1 MQRSLITKFS
11 ALVLIGLITQ
21 SCVNLKPRE
30 NETRF
35 FVLGTPAIEESSV
48 VRAGGEGVVIGLRRL
63 ELASYLDTP
72 QIVVRI
78 GTNEIQFSDT
88 HRWGEDLA
96 QSINR
101 VVADLITENPAVQ
114 YVDIVP
120 WSAGTS
126 HDYVVEI
133 VVDKFEGYLT
143 SAGSPLIMAAHM
155 EANWQIFD
163 PASNTVLKQ
172 GTTTEMIQGRAPG
185 YSILVSGLEQ
195 TLLKLEDDLVTAVT
209 GL

>member
-1 MQRSLITKFS
+1 MQRSFTIKLS
-11 ALVLIGLITQ
+11 VLVLIGLMAQ
-21 SCVNLKPRE
+21 SCVDLKPRE

-35 FVLGTPAIEESSV
+35 YVLGTPVHEESAV
-48 VRAGGEGVVIGLRRL
+48 VDAGGAGMVIGLRRL

-72 QIVVRI
+72 HIVVRV
-78 GTNEIQFSDT
+78 GTNEVQFSDT
-88 HRWGEDLA
+88 NRWGEDLA

-101 VVADLITENPAVQ
+101 VVADLVASNATVQ

-120 WSAGTS
+120 WSAGAN

-155 EANWQIFD
+155 EANWKIFD
-163 PASNTVLKQ
+163 PATNQVLKQ
-172 GTTTEMIQGRAPG
+172 GVTTEMVQGRAPG
-185 YSILVSGLEQ
+185 YSVLVSGLEQ
-195 TLLKLEDDLVTAVT
+195 TLLKLEDDLVSAVA

>member
-1 MQRSLITKFS
+1 MQQSFTVKLS
-11 ALVLIGLITQ
+11 VLVLIGLMTQ

-35 FVLGTPAIEESSV
+35 FVLGTPVIEASSV
-48 VRAGGEGVVIGLRRL
+48 MHAGGEGVVIGLRRL
-63 ELASYLDTP
+63 ELAAYLDTP

-78 GTNEIQFSDT
+78 GTNEVQFSDT

-101 VVADLITENPAVQ
+101 VVADLIKDNAAIQ

-120 WSAGTS
+120 WAAGTS

-133 VVDKFEGYLT
+133 GVDKFEGYLT
-143 SAGSPLIMAAHM
+143 SAGSPLIMAAHL
-155 EANWQIFD
+155 EAHWKIFD
-163 PASNTVLKQ
+163 PASNKVLKQ
-172 GTTTEMIQGRAPG
+172 GVTTEMVQGRAAG
-185 YSILVSGLEQ
+185 YSTLVSGLEQ
-195 TLLKLEDDLVTAVT
+195 TLLKLEADLVSAVA